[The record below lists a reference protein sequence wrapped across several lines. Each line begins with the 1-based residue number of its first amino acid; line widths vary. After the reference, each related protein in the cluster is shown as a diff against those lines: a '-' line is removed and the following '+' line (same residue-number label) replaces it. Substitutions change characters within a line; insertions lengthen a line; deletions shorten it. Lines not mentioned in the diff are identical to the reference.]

1 MIPNLWLRLR
11 QVLPLCWLV
20 LTVFSSSTSFAYDCR
35 NQATR
40 CYDDADKQVLRYDK
54 AAVLSTNKNLSRSP
68 RCVVFFVGFP
78 KFFAAET
85 TAGGGGAT
93 IGLGLSEDL
102 SNFRG
107 TGALT
112 YQNGAWQQAGL
123 TTVDWG
129 KAAVD
134 NSWFRMSFNEASQNA
149 SAIQFD
155 VSSFSPTYANP
166 GMTSW
171 EFNSVIN
178 NPSLLGKT
186 TFIQNGSQV
195 LLNGTTFVK
204 P

>member
-1 MIPNLWLRLR
+1 LNAAKKVILLLWLLLAASLGNAAAFTPGATENRIWEKSLAATETR
-11 QVLPLCWLV
+11 QAEAQQTAGGRQENGGV
-20 LTVFSSSTSFAYDCR
+20 AYD
-35 NQATR
+35 NAS
-40 CYDDADKQVLRYDK
+40 ASL
-54 AAVLSTNKNLSRSP
+54 L
-68 RCVVFFVGFP
+68 
-78 KFFAAET
+78 AAET
-85 TAGGGGAT
+85 GGGST

-107 TGALT
+107 TDALT

-134 NSWFRMSFNEASQNA
+134 DSWFRMSFNEASQNA
-149 SAIQFD
+149 GAIQFD
-155 VSSFSPTYANP
+155 VSSFSTTYANP

-186 TFIQNGSQV
+186 TFIQNGGQV
-195 LLNGTTFVK
+195 IWNGATFVK